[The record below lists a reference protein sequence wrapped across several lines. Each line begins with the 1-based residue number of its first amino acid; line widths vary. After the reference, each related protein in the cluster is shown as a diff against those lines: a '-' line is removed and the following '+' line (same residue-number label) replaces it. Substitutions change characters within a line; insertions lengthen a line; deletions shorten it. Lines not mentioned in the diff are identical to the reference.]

1 MANSPRMKT
10 LKLKVKSGSQIKRSI
25 LWDGEARLY
34 FKQAI
39 QFIRQ
44 ESPQGA
50 ITVKRTILERVANL
64 KYDAEIYEADR
75 FKLDNDGSYRAFTV
89 FSYRITYKVSL
100 TQILILRVR
109 HTSQN
114 PINY

>member
-1 MANSPRMKT
+1 MVA
-10 LKLKVKSGSQIKRSI
+10 QIKRSI
-25 LWDGEARLY
+25 LWDDEAKLY

-39 QFIRQ
+39 QYIKQ

-50 ITVKRTILERVANL
+50 VTVKRAIMDQIDILKN
-64 KYDAEIYEADR
+64 DPEIYELDR
-75 FKLDNDGSYRAFTV
+75 FKINNDGSYRAVTV
-89 FSYRITYKVSL
+89 YNYRITYIVTP
-100 TQILILRVR
+100 TQIQILRVR